1 MDKCPDCKAK
11 LETGSRALNFSLNMV
26 DRSILVDCM
35 QCGVRVRLK
44 GVLGQAESCLGL
56 WNVICDVTY
65 IYIICWGWKKIV
77 IVKNGM
83 SNI

>member
-1 MDKCPDCKAK
+1 MPRLQGQAGDRTKGTQLLSEHDRPQHLGGLHAVWGQG
-11 LETGSRALNFSLNMV
+11 EAEGSA
-26 DRSILVDCM
+26 
-35 QCGVRVRLK
+35 G
-44 GVLGQAESCLGL
+44 GQAESCLGL